1 MIHNEKTVTSE
12 KDATIYYQSWKPDGA
27 PRSVLVVVHGLAEH
41 SGRYE
46 RFARHFVEH
55 GFAVFALDH
64 PGHGRSSGTPG
75 HVGRFSEYLASLD
88 QLRSKIAEEMP
99 GLPRVLLGHSLGG
112 LISTSYLLQNQDAF
126 LGCILSGP
134 AIKANVEPAAF
145 QMKLIRFLSR
155 ALPRTGALR
164 LDSRGVSRDPEEVKR
179 YVEDPLVYNGKLSA
193 RLVAELFDEM
203 QHVQSEAARITLPLL
218 ILHGG
223 ADPMASPDGS
233 RFLDERV
240 ASRNKTLEI
249 YPGLYHEIFNEPERE
264 QIFDDI
270 LRWLDEL
277 LDRD

>member
-1 MIHNEKTVTSE
+1 MIHNEKTFTNAN
-12 KDATIYYQSWKPDGA
+12 DATIYYQSWQPDGA
-27 PRSVLVVVHGLAEH
+27 PRAVIVVVHGVAEH

-46 RFARHFVEH
+46 RFAKHFVEH

-75 HVGRFSEYLASLD
+75 HVGRFGEYIQSLD
-88 QLRSKIAEEMP
+88 QLCSTIAEEKP
-99 GLPRVLLGHSLGG
+99 DIPRVLLGHSMGG

-134 AIKANVEPAAF
+134 AIKTDVEPAAF
-145 QMKLIRFLSR
+145 QMNLIRFLSR
-155 ALPRTGALR
+155 ALPRVGALQ
-164 LDSRGVSRDPEEVKR
+164 LDSRGVSRDPGEVER

-203 QHVQSEAARITLPLL
+203 QHVQSEASRITLPLL

-223 ADPMASPDGS
+223 ADSMASPDGS
-233 RFLDERV
+233 RFLEERV
-240 ASRNKTLEI
+240 TSTNKTLEI

-264 QIFDDI
+264 QVFDDI

-277 LDRD
+277 LDGD

>member
-1 MIHNEKTVTSE
+1 MIHNEKTFTSE

>member
-1 MIHNEKTVTSE
+1 MIHDEKTFTSE

-27 PRSVLVVVHGLAEH
+27 PRSAIVVVHGLAEH

-99 GLPRVLLGHSLGG
+99 GLPRVLLGHSMGG

-134 AIKANVEPAAF
+134 AIKANVEPAAI

-155 ALPRTGALR
+155 VLPRTGALR
-164 LDSRGVSRDPEEVKR
+164 LDSRGVSRDPEEVER
-179 YVEDPLVYNGKLSA
+179 YVGDPLVYNGKLSV

-203 QHVQSEAARITLPLL
+203 QHVQSEASRIALPLL

-223 ADPMASPDGS
+223 ADSMASPDGS

-264 QIFDDI
+264 QVFDDI